1 MKATID
7 LDLIIQEARKS
18 QEHPDDIS
26 FPFYRAFHDLY
37 PEAGDYLYEE
47 LIKWESPCSS

>member
-7 LDLIIQEARKS
+7 LDLIIAEARKM
-18 QEHPDDIS
+18 QESKGDIS

-37 PEAGDYLYEE
+37 PEAGDYLYNQLSDEDD
-47 LIKWESPCSS
+47 L